1 VLEPDLLR
9 VPWVRPAVWR
19 VFQITYYGLHQFFL
33 TERAI
38 YVIVWDATK
47 FEGMRGKELD
57 QVSWCFLLS
66 PICCFGWLGELATS
80 KGVRLQVHVFCF
92 FSSATISRFVPNL
105 RPSRRVNPAPTLDES
120 LNYCSFPVVH
130 VGPTPT
136 FKQYADCR
144 RRRFL
149 GRSTYSGCPLLAFF
163 ADGGGTQFVRD
174 QDLHVS
180 NATASLLVPTGLVS
194 LCIVDIET

>member
-1 VLEPDLLR
+1 VVNTRNLRCAGTRPLACPVGSPCRLACFSDHLLRFASILPHRKGDLRHRVGRDQVRRNARKRIGSGQLVLFVKSDLLFR
-9 VPWVRPAVWR
+9 LV
-19 VFQITYYGLHQFFL
+19 G
-33 TERAI
+33 
-38 YVIVWDATK
+38 
-47 FEGMRGKELD
+47 
-57 QVSWCFLLS
+57 
-66 PICCFGWLGELATS
+66 
-80 KGVRLQVHVFCF
+80 LQVHVFCF